1 MQILRNMVPFT
12 LWAVFY
18 ALMPTT
24 TAFAVILQVPDQY
37 RTIQEAIHGSRPGD
51 TYTGCRLETL

>member
-1 MQILRNMVPFT
+1 MVPFT

-37 RTIQEAIHGSRPGD
+37 RTIQEAIHGSRPGIQVAAWKHYD
-51 TYTGCRLETL
+51 